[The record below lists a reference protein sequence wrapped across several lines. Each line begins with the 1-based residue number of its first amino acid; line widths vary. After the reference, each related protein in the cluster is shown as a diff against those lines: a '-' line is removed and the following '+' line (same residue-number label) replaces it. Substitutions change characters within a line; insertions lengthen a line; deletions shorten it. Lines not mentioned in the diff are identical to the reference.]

1 MIEKKHRHEEV
12 TLRERFRG
20 TLVGL
25 AAGDALGTT
34 LEFRQPGSFLPINDM
49 VGGGPFS
56 LEPGQWTDDTSMAMC
71 LAESLLACDGF
82 NPEDQMDRYIR
93 WQRHGY
99 WSSTGTCFDIGNTV
113 RNALDRYEQ
122 TGNPFSGPTHPHS
135 AGNGSLMR
143 LAPVPLFYAF
153 DPPQA
158 IRRAGDSSRTTHA
171 VTSAV
176 DACRFAAAFIIG
188 ALQGLD
194 AGTLLAPGFW
204 SQMNAG
210 ESETLAPEIAEIA
223 SGSYKRRQPPQIR
236 GTGYVVRSLEA
247 AFWAFYQSTS
257 FKEGCLLA
265 ANLGDDADTT
275 AAIFGQLAGAYYGVK
290 AIPRAWRQKLTR
302 YTEIIKIADGLLAA
316 AQRHNLPT

>member
-1 MIEKKHRHEEV
+1 MTEDKHLHEEA
-12 TLRERFRG
+12 TLTERFRG

-25 AAGDALGTT
+25 ATGDALGTT
-34 LEFRQPGSFLPINDM
+34 LEFRQPGSFSPIGDM

-56 LEPGQWTDDTSMAMC
+56 LEAGQWTDDTSMAMC
-71 LAESLLACDGF
+71 LAESLLARDGF
-82 NPEDQMDRYIR
+82 DPRDQMDRYIR

-113 RNALDRYEQ
+113 RAALDRYEQ
-122 TGNPFSGPTHPHS
+122 TGDPFSGSTHPHS

-153 DPPQA
+153 DPPKA

-171 VTSAV
+171 AASAV

-194 AGTLLAPGFW
+194 AGALLAPEFW
-204 SQMNAG
+204 SQMSAG
-210 ESETLAPEIAEIA
+210 ATETLAPEIAEIA
-223 SGSYKRRQPPQIR
+223 NGSYKTRQPPQIK

-247 AFWAFYQSTS
+247 ALWAFYRSRS

-275 AAIFGQLAGAYYGVK
+275 AAIFGQFAGAYYGERG
-290 AIPRAWRQKLTR
+290 IPRTWRQKLTR
-302 YTEIIKIADGLLAA
+302 YTEIVKIADALLRAA
-316 AQRHNLPT
+316 